1 MTTHRASHSFWW
13 ALSLVALVASQPAQA
28 SDARARADYMI
39 HCQGCHVPDG
49 SGLPGKVPDLRASL
63 PLLLSVDGGR
73 AFLVQ
78 VPGSSMSALSDA
90 RLASTLNWMVR
101 NFTDPATV
109 QRFSDYTEAETDEL
123 RQKRLDD
130 VFATRDALIGH
141 LENTH
146 GRQTE

>member
-1 MTTHRASHSFWW
+1 MACVVSATAHAGDT
-13 ALSLVALVASQPAQA
+13 
-28 SDARARADYMI
+28 RARADYMI

-49 SGLPGKVPDLRASL
+49 SGLEGKVPDLRASL
-63 PLLLSVDGGR
+63 PMLLSVKGGR

-101 NFTDPATV
+101 NFTSLKTD
-109 QRFSDYTEAETDEL
+109 QQFRDYTEAEIENM
-123 RQKRLDD
+123 RPQRLED
-130 VFATRDALIGH
+130 VLATRNALIGH

>member
-1 MTTHRASHSFWW
+1 
-13 ALSLVALVASQPAQA
+13 
-28 SDARARADYMI
+28 MI

-49 SGLPGKVPDLRASL
+49 SGLEGKVPDLRASL
-63 PLLLSVDGGR
+63 PMLLSVKGGR

-101 NFTDPATV
+101 NFTSLKTD
-109 QRFSDYTEAETDEL
+109 QQFRDYTEAEIENM
-123 RQKRLDD
+123 RPQRLED
-130 VFATRDALIGH
+130 VLATRNALIGH